1 MRATFLLSLALG
13 AALLGCEAKQISTDN
28 AVAALDASVPTAR
41 DAEASAEI
49 DAAQLSNAQSAACDP
64 MQCERRAAEL
74 ARKLR
79 APAEVALA
87 VKGGEC
93 ARVEIAGV
101 TSGMAC
107 TCLSSNGWIF
117 LGPEGTGCF
126 ARGRAGTCLWDDSE
140 LDEPCIVGDPVCT
153 AQCDALHKRYAAD
166 AAKSF
171 DVEVRYS
178 TCEDDACHHVLRIE
192 DTCYA
197 DYSFE
202 SGRGFDCKLSDAEI
216 LARAR

>member
-1 MRATFLLSLALG
+1 MRYAFLLSLALG
-13 AALLGCEAKQISTDN
+13 AALPGCGAEQISTDN
-28 AVAALDASVPTAR
+28 AVATLDASAR
-41 DAEASAEI
+41 AAEAGAPI
-49 DAAQLSNAQSAACDP
+49 DAAQRETESAACDP

-74 ARKLR
+74 ASSLA
-79 APAEVALA
+79 APAEVALS

-101 TSGMAC
+101 TAGMAC
-107 TCLSSNGWIF
+107 TCLSSNGWLF

-140 LDEPCIVGDPVCT
+140 LNGPCTIGDPACT
-153 AQCDALHKRYAAD
+153 AQCDELHKRYAAD

-171 DVEVRYS
+171 NVEVRFS
-178 TCEDDACHHVLRIE
+178 TCEDDDACHHVLRIE

-216 LARAR
+216 LVRAR

>member
-1 MRATFLLSLALG
+1 MRYAFLLSLALG
-13 AALLGCEAKQISTDN
+13 AALPGCGAEQINTDK
-28 AVAALDASVPTAR
+28 AIAASDASVPTAR
-41 DAEASAEI
+41 DAEVSARV
-49 DAAQLSNAQSAACDP
+49 DAAQPSAACDP

-74 ARKLR
+74 ARQLS
-79 APAEVALA
+79 APAEVALS

-101 TSGMAC
+101 TAGMAC

-117 LGPEGTGCF
+117 LGPAGTGCF
-126 ARGRAGTCLWDDSE
+126 ARGRAGTCLWDDSD
-140 LDEPCIVGDPVCT
+140 LDGPCTLGDPACT
-153 AQCDALHKRYAAD
+153 AQCDELHQRYAGD

-171 DVEVRYS
+171 DVEVRSS
-178 TCEDDACHHVLRIE
+178 TCEDDTCHHVLRIE

-202 SGRGFDCKLSDAEI
+202 SGRSFDCKLSDAEI